1 MKTRAVQLGALFVII
16 LGIALAVVMSRSGR
30 QIAPV
35 GFDCRQGSAPH
46 GKVETVE
53 YDSKTVGIRR
63 RMLVYIPP
71 GYSPAQKY
79 PVLYLLHGIA
89 DDERAWCDR
98 GSADVILD
106 NLFAVDKVTPMILV
120 MPNGCAVP
128 YLAAKASGEEVF
140 NAFAA
145 FEGELLRDIIPYV
158 DSHYSVE
165 AHPLKRALCGLS
177 MGGGQSLNIGL
188 GHPETFS
195 WVGGFSSAPNTKKV
209 TELIKAPGEFK
220 KNFRLLWISCG
231 DQDQILNI
239 SQSFHNELQKLNV
252 AHDWHLD
259 SGGHDWYVW
268 KNDLYFI
275 SQKLFR

>member
-1 MKTRAVQLGALFVII
+1 VQLGAVFVIV
-16 LGIALAVVMSRSGR
+16 LGIAIAAMMPRLGR

-35 GFDCRQGSAPH
+35 GFDCRKGSAPH

-63 RMLVYIPP
+63 QMLVYTPP
-71 GYSPAQKY
+71 GYLPDRKY

-106 NLFAVDKVTPMILV
+106 NLFTANKAIPMILV

-128 YLAAKASGEEVF
+128 YLEAKASGEEVF

-165 AHPLKRALCGLS
+165 ADPQNRALCGLS

-188 GHPETFS
+188 KHPETFS
-195 WVGGFSSAPNTKKV
+195 WIGGFSSAPNTKKV
-209 TELIKAPGEFK
+209 TELVKDRDESK
-220 KNFRLLWISCG
+220 RNFRLLWISCG
-231 DQDQILNI
+231 DQDQILNV
-239 SQSFHNELQKLNV
+239 SQSFHNELQKLGV
-252 AHDWHLD
+252 AHEWHVD
-259 SGGHDWYVW
+259 SGGHDWNVW